1 MGDVNNEEEL
11 EEFLRALPHRAR
23 VGFAA
28 RAALRV
34 APYTFRYR
42 DHVDENFDG
51 SVFLLACLR
60 ANLVSGVAGT
70 WPTHDT
76 REIVS
81 AARSAASAARS
92 ALSAARSALSAA
104 HPADSAALSA
114 RSARSALSAALSAD
128 SADSAALSARSALSA
143 ALSADSAA
151 RSAALSADSA
161 ARSALSAALSADSAA
176 LSADSAALSAAPDQS
191 QQIFATPLWPA
202 QVPEKVSE
210 AVETFEEAAPGTPWA
225 FWARWYRGMFDGKPL
240 DWELQRQ
247 VALIDDA
254 IWKAGPKAVAQEIA
268 RIERLF
274 ELEHEIA
281 ALKATLPPRMAL
293 SSTSLIG
300 DNGGPPL
307 NDGVQQAVRGDFVL
321 IWDQIE
327 ALEAEIT
334 KPEPSLGKLK
344 KIAKALLDISVRI
357 ASYCGGKIDLALTEA
372 SKEAGKAV
380 VKLGAP
386 IAVASLAA
394 QNEGIQQVAKAIWA
408 FVKTLPPG

>member
-92 ALSAARSALSAA
+92 AL
-104 HPADSAALSA
+104 
-114 RSARSALSAALSAD
+114 
-128 SADSAALSARSALSA
+128 
-143 ALSADSAA
+143 
-151 RSAALSADSA
+151 
-161 ARSALSAALSADSAA
+161 SAA